1 MPDVMLARRSSVQVG
16 ADLRAAAGRNTMSR
30 TPGVYGRRAGTW
42 AFEVLLIAFMVLFT
56 LQGSLPL
63 PDWTPQL
70 VRILGIVLVLA
81 ALHLRGATRT
91 PFRIELRLLVIW
103 LLWALATGAFASDSG
118 AVLRTLQLVVQEV
131 ALFFAVAQYVETRRG
146 GAFVFGFVLAG
157 ALALGV
163 HGLTSGGSAAV
174 AAAEWVRMTSVY
186 SNPNALGIAC
196 VYGMFGVGY
205 LLYNSN
211 TGRFRPWVVPAIPL
225 LVAAQLRTGA
235 RLSLVGIAVYALAW
249 VAFTLRGIR
258 KGAQR
263 ALIVGALALSVVC
276 VGRNPSIA
284 TSVAV
289 QRLRSTHMSQA
300 PGDRDQL
307 YVAGWRA
314 FLASPLYGV
323 GLGNFALTHGEGAYT
338 HSDFMEVLASTG
350 LVGFVLYVA
359 IYVLLWRRLSR
370 CQARSRGSSAEVVYR
385 LGSYKAALAGFLF
398 ISVGSPSFLYP
409 PAWVILGAIV
419 GHSHVLE
426 ESMSAQRQSVGAA

>member
-1 MPDVMLARRSSVQVG
+1 MPDVMLARRSSVPVG
-16 ADLRAAAGRNTMSR
+16 AVPKAAAGRNTVSR
-30 TPGVYGRRAGTW
+30 TPGVYGRRIGTW

-56 LQGSLPL
+56 LEGSLPL

-70 VRILGIVLVLA
+70 VRILGVILVLA
-81 ALHLRGATRT
+81 ALRLRAATHT
-91 PFRIELRLLVIW
+91 PLRIELRLLVLFLFW
-103 LLWALATGAFASDSG
+103 SLGTGVFASDSG
-118 AVLRTLQLVVQEV
+118 AALRTLRLVVQEV
-131 ALFFAVAQYVETRRG
+131 ALFFAVAQYVETKRD

-163 HGLTSGGSAAV
+163 HGLANSGSAQV
-174 AAAEWVRMTSVY
+174 AAAKWERMTSVY
-186 SNPNALGIAC
+186 TNPNALGIAC

-211 TGRFRPWVVPAIPL
+211 TGRFRPWIAPAIPL

-263 ALIVGALALSVVC
+263 ALIVGALALSVFYV
-276 VGRNPSIA
+276 VRNPSIA

-289 QRLRSTHMSQA
+289 QRLRSSQMSQA
-300 PGDRDQL
+300 PGGRDQL

-314 FLASPLYGV
+314 FLASPLYGG
-323 GLGNFALTHGEGAYT
+323 GLGNFALTYGEGAYT

-350 LVGFVLYVA
+350 LVGFVLYMAV
-359 IYVLLWRRLSR
+359 YVLLWRRLSR
-370 CQARSRGSSAEVVYR
+370 CRVRSRGSSAEVAYR
-385 LGSYKAALAGFLF
+385 LGSYKAALVGFLF
-398 ISVGSPSFLYP
+398 LSIGNPSFLYP
-409 PAWVILGAIV
+409 PAWVVLGAIV